1 MRDES
6 GEEDRRDMCERD
18 EGHVWLAFLIA
29 PSILFDEQ
37 NDREKRLILH

>member
-1 MRDES
+1 MARRV
-6 GEEDRRDMCERD
+6 EETCARD

-29 PSILFDEQ
+29 PSNLFDER